1 MIGPF
6 ELLTLALVGGGIV
19 LLLLASTRAGKLLAL
34 TRRTHFA
41 RTWSLL
47 RAFMIAFAASYL
59 ALAAL
64 VVAGAQDVLAGLTG
78 SILFGGGLF
87 VFLVTRSS
95 HASHAALKDESLA
108 RSHVTDIFNA
118 LRDGLVVLDAK
129 GWVISA
135 NRRIHE
141 MVGADPGT
149 LIGASA
155 TDLFGLAA
163 DVVGGMNRIREG
175 TLQRREGLPL
185 PVELRMV
192 SIASADGSAS
202 ETLLVVRDRSEFLRN
217 RRRLERALKSAA
229 AEMRARQEQ
238 SATMQAECGPLL
250 AELREEIVD
259 LSGDAA
265 VLDLVDTLGRH
276 LHTITAAEQSRA
288 AGKRTFELADA
299 LSRASAVMT
308 GGSDELRVD
317 VSISAEVSR
326 RYRGHEEALRD
337 TLVSVGQY
345 VISEDAPERVD
356 LEVKRVPG
364 DEQLLLFILR
374 GRHRGGS
381 SLAPH
386 SVSGMSI
393 GLAAA
398 RLRCS
403 TLGGQL
409 WESSREADQIEVSF
423 TAALEAASAEARDEA
438 QAASPLALV
447 AAEAS
452 RSTRRP
458 LVAVDAQE
466 AALIVD
472 DDPIAREIL
481 GRLVS
486 DLGYDVDLAAS
497 GEACRAKAA
506 ARSYDLILLDL
517 VLPDANGIDLLADLR
532 ARETTARASIIVISA
547 IDATASVAACLE
559 RGADDYLTKPVNPVI
574 FRARH
579 HVIHENRV
587 LSRQASRHV
596 AHLEDEIQRA
606 DGLLRAILPEP
617 IARELQTSGSVRARR
632 YPDVVVFFADIV
644 GFTRYCDG
652 RPPEEIL
659 VPLQELVIR
668 FEELCKEHAV
678 LKIKTVG
685 DALMACGGL
694 MDPPE
699 DAPQRCVELAFGLLA
714 ALDGH
719 PEGWTVRI
727 GMHRG
732 PVVGGVVGDRQFSF
746 DVWGDTVNTAARIE
760 SNGLPGEVCVSEAL
774 AEALPDAYATRRV
787 GVRELKGKGSV
798 AIYAVSPAEA
808 GAQRLSQRA
817 G

>member
-1 MIGPF
+1 
-6 ELLTLALVGGGIV
+6 
-19 LLLLASTRAGKLLAL
+19 
-34 TRRTHFA
+34 
-41 RTWSLL
+41 
-47 RAFMIAFAASYL
+47 
-59 ALAAL
+59 
-64 VVAGAQDVLAGLTG
+64 
-78 SILFGGGLF
+78 
-87 VFLVTRSS
+87 VT
-95 HASHAALKDESLA
+95 
-108 RSHVTDIFNA
+108 
-118 LRDGLVVLDAK
+118 
-129 GWVISA
+129 IS
-135 NRRIHE
+135 
-141 MVGADPGT
+141 D
-149 LIGASA
+149 
-155 TDLFGLAA
+155 
-163 DVVGGMNRIREG
+163 
-175 TLQRREGLPL
+175 
-185 PVELRMV
+185 
-192 SIASADGSAS
+192 
-202 ETLLVVRDRSEFLRN
+202 
-217 RRRLERALKSAA
+217 
-229 AEMRARQEQ
+229 
-238 SATMQAECGPLL
+238 
-250 AELREEIVD
+250 
-259 LSGDAA
+259 
-265 VLDLVDTLGRH
+265 
-276 LHTITAAEQSRA
+276 
-288 AGKRTFELADA
+288 
-299 LSRASAVMT
+299 
-308 GGSDELRVD
+308 D
-317 VSISAEVSR
+317 VSE

-345 VISEDAPERVD
+345 VISEDPPERVA
-356 LEVKRVPG
+356 LEVMRVPG

-374 GRHRGGS
+374 AHHRGGS
-381 SLAPH
+381 PAQH
-386 SVSGMSI
+386 SVSGVSM

-409 WESSREADQIEVSF
+409 WESTREADEIEVSF
-423 TAALEAASAEARDEA
+423 TAALEAASADQRDEA
-438 QAASPLALV
+438 PAASPLALV
-447 AAEAS
+447 AAEAN

-458 LVAVDAQE
+458 LVPVDSQE
-466 AALIVD
+466 AALVVD

-486 DLGYDVDLAAS
+486 DLGYDVDLAGS

-506 ARSYDLILLDL
+506 SRSYALILLDL

-532 ARETTARASIIVISA
+532 ARETTAQASIIVISA

-617 IARELQTSGSVRARR
+617 IARELQTSGRVRARR
-632 YPDVVVFFADIV
+632 YPDVVLFFADIV

-668 FEELCKEHAV
+668 FEELCKEHEV

-760 SNGLPGEVCVSEAL
+760 SNGIPGEVCVSEAL
-774 AEALPDAYATRRV
+774 AEVLPEIYTTRRV

-798 AIYAVSPAEA
+798 AIYAVTPADG
-808 GAQRLSQRA
+808 GARRLGQRA